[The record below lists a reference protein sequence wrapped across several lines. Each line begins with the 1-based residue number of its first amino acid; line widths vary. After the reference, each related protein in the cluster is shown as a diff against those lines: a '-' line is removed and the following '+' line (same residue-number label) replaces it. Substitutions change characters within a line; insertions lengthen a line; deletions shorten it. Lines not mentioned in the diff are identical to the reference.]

1 MYVIKTPSGCYPWKW
16 MKILNNS
23 SSCLLI
29 VAKISDWKERLDFV
43 NGLGYSQEWHYNNSS
58 FLWKHVNYHWINL
71 KIPHDLDQHSYHGS
85 EPVTRLDS
93 GAKHPIRP
101 TRRLLRSWKFPSA
114 GIPEIIWS
122 AVTCG
127 GGIRRSIGLV
137 AMPCDDSVVV
147 RLLVCTWILWTYLRQ
162 QLWNRTDGCS
172 FSVK

>member
-1 MYVIKTPSGCYPWKW
+1 
-16 MKILNNS
+16 MKR
-23 SSCLLI
+23 
-29 VAKISDWKERLDFV
+29 D
-43 NGLGYSQEWHYNNSS
+43 
-58 FLWKHVNYHWINL
+58 NL
-71 KIPHDLDQHSYHGS
+71 KIPHDLYQQTRSAFLPWEGIDILRK
-85 EPVTRLDS
+85 PVTRLDS

-127 GGIRRSIGLV
+127 GVIRRSIGLV

-147 RLLVCTWILWTYLRQ
+147 RLFVCTWILWTYLRQ